1 MAGQRHPTGYM
12 RRAICDKQKSFSSD
26 LIPLP
31 RPLRRRRVL
40 QQGDYQGNPA
50 SWRAQALRAGRTWHE
65 DGHPFGALRGESSW
79 QSLSLCKVL
88 PSVPG
93 TLFFPLI
100 GRRTWNFIGWLPL
113 RQDRRHATI
122 TRHFMASS
130 GDENSPRGGEKGEKG
145 VRADSRLPP
154 SRCSRGKT
162 SGGGH
167 FQGPPLFWEKQALL
181 ATVFRLT
188 SSWAHGGR
196 SVRAGQRP
204 SNVQLNQ
211 ASSDADSPSPQEHR
225 GPERIS

>member
-26 LIPLP
+26 LDPPSPSVAPL
-31 RPLRRRRVL
+31 RVL
-40 QQGDYQGNPA
+40 QQGDYLLNSA

-79 QSLSLCKVL
+79 QSLSLFKVL

-130 GDENSPRGGEKGEKG
+130 GDENSPGGGEKGEKG

-154 SRCSRGKT
+154 SRCSRERRPEEDTFRVLLCFGK
-162 SGGGH
+162 SK
-167 FQGPPLFWEKQALL
+167 PLWPQYFGL
-181 ATVFRLT
+181 ATRHPNIDAAHWI
-188 SSWAHGGR
+188 SSKSR
-196 SVRAGQRP
+196 R
-204 SNVQLNQ
+204 
-211 ASSDADSPSPQEHR
+211 DE
-225 GPERIS
+225 

>member
-100 GRRTWNFIGWLPL
+100 WQTNLELHRVVTS
-113 RQDRRHATI
+113 AT
-122 TRHFMASS
+122 
-130 GDENSPRGGEKGEKG
+130 G
-145 VRADSRLPP
+145 PP
-154 SRCSRGKT
+154 SRDDHT
-162 SGGGH
+162 
-167 FQGPPLFWEKQALL
+167 PLYG
-181 ATVFRLT
+181 V
-188 SSWAHGGR
+188 
-196 SVRAGQRP
+196 VRR
-204 SNVQLNQ
+204 
-211 ASSDADSPSPQEHR
+211 
-225 GPERIS
+225 

>member
-1 MAGQRHPTGYM
+1 M
-12 RRAICDKQKSFSSD
+12 
-26 LIPLP
+26 
-31 RPLRRRRVL
+31 L
-40 QQGDYQGNPA
+40 QQGDHLLNAA

-130 GDENSPRGGEKGEKG
+130 GDENSPRGGEKNEKG

-167 FQGPPLFWEKQALL
+167 FQGASIFWEKQALFPS
-181 ATVFRLT
+181 VSRLID
-188 SSWAHGGR
+188 G
-196 SVRAGQRP
+196 
-204 SNVQLNQ
+204 
-211 ASSDADSPSPQEHR
+211 
-225 GPERIS
+225 